1 MRLIYFLIG
10 AGVGAPTRYL
20 IDKYFRSEYRFPIGI
35 LIVNVIGSFILGIIS
50 RADGE
55 IPYLLIGFCGA
66 LTTWSAFALDLFESR
81 TRIKEF
87 SLNLLGNYLLGVSA
101 ALLGVWLTQ

>member
-1 MRLIYFLIG
+1 MRIIYFFIG
-10 AGVGAPTRYL
+10 AGVGAPTRYV
-20 IDKYFRSEYRFPIGI
+20 IDRYFRSEYRFPIGI
-35 LIVNVIGSFILGIIS
+35 LIVNVLGSFILGVVS
-50 RADGE
+50 RNEGE
-55 IPYLLIGFCGA
+55 IPYLLFGFCGA

-81 TRIKEF
+81 TRLREF